1 MVTAAKRKS
10 STELK
15 QEILKAFNDTISRVE
30 STIKTAK
37 FKKTKYSVHYN
48 KVKKESSNSW
58 TSKKRAKATKP
69 SVTFIFRTNQSR
81 FDLMQQIVNTLQGY
95 GIKFVGSSTLSGM
108 GHLEFTN
115 KLVDSEG
122 NPTKPP
128 KSITFYF
135 VVKYKDS
142 NAFRSLPYTNPLLES
157 KGWKRKFRN
166 RSPDTSEE
174 HRILKKMND
183 DIFKLGMETP
193 VDLVIEPETYGN
205 IIGFI
210 PGSSGT
216 HADFVGIDKDLNEV
230 CFLSHKMGTDAK
242 HFQQYSGISVAAGM
256 PIYSDPEVQSFSK
269 IIANKDENEFNNQS
283 FSRDIENS
291 ELQTMGI
298 FGPDYGG
305 GVGHNSCTHFMQGNV
320 NVSRRKQKKKADVN
334 AEIQITFST
343 KNIHRSDAGQLINS
357 SEYAPTL
364 GARKGEDSRTV
375 RYGSNVVSGVRGGI
389 FSSAYIKGRSNNIEL
404 PVDDSEIL

>member
-37 FKKTKYSVHYN
+37 FKRTKYSVHYN
-48 KVKKESSNSW
+48 KVKKEGSNPW

-95 GIKFVGSSTLSGM
+95 GVKFVGSSTLSGM
-108 GHLEFTN
+108 GHLEFIN

-216 HADFVGIDKDLNEV
+216 HADFVGVDINGDEQ
-230 CFLSHKMGTDAK
+230 FFISHKEGNSAK
-242 HFQQYSGISVAAGM
+242 HFQQYSGISSKAGDT
-256 PIYSDPEVQSFSK
+256 IHLHEETKKFRE
-269 IIANKDENEFNNQS
+269 IIASKNEQDFDNQS
-283 FSRDIENS
+283 FSQDIVKRN
-291 ELQTMGI
+291 LKVRAVL
-298 FGPDYGG
+298 GPDWQSGG
-305 GVGHNSCTHFMQGNV
+305 DPGHNSVSHFMQGKV
-320 NVSRRKQKKKADVN
+320 KVSLVKSKGEATDKALLRLSFN
-334 AEIQITFST
+334 H
-343 KNIHRSDAGQLINS
+343 KNIKASSIGSLIKS
-357 SEYAPTL
+357 TDYEPTL
-364 GARKGEDSRTV
+364 GARRGEDTRSVTFDSNEV
-375 RYGSNVVSGVRGGI
+375 RRVRGGI
-389 FSSAYIKGRSNNIEL
+389 FSSAYIKGRRNNVDLSN
-404 PVDDSEIL
+404 PKQ